1 MMKMIV
7 ILKIFNHLQIEQVLT
22 SNIFELISTKG
33 SFTNTTIVGTCSD
46 TEKEEE
52 NEEEEEEDDEKEV
65 TMESSLFNENSKM
78 VRVTLSF

>member
-52 NEEEEEEDDEKEV
+52 NEEEEEEDEKEV

>member
-1 MMKMIV
+1 M
-7 ILKIFNHLQIEQVLT
+7 T

-52 NEEEEEEDDEKEV
+52 NEEEEDEKEV

>member
-52 NEEEEEEDDEKEV
+52 NEEEEEDEKEV